1 FSRRHEFGI
10 LRAMGITDNKFLLMM
25 IREGFLYGFY
35 ASIIMVIGSV
45 IGQFMIYFMVKRV
58 YLYINP
64 ILKINTP
71 LYIGMIILNITISIV
86 AVIIPVRQILKS
98 DIISEINKN

>member
-1 FSRRHEFGI
+1 
-10 LRAMGITDNKFLLMM
+10 MGITDNKFLLMM

>member
-1 FSRRHEFGI
+1 
-10 LRAMGITDNKFLLMM
+10 MGITDNKFLLMM

-58 YLYINP
+58 YLYINQF
-64 ILKINTP
+64 LK
-71 LYIGMIILNITISIV
+71 
-86 AVIIPVRQILKS
+86 
-98 DIISEINKN
+98 